1 MNDGSQNINHPHE
14 SGIGPIVG
22 SLIIVVVLMIAAL
35 YVWGQHLNTEAR
47 LKQQAADQA
56 NISTTTTVIYS
67 TSTIPA
73 DIQKDLNA
81 SPIIKSP
88 GF

>member
-1 MNDGSQNINHPHE
+1 MNDDSQKTNHPHD

-56 NISTTTTVIYS
+56 DIGTTTTVIYS
-67 TSTIPA
+67 TSTVPA

-81 SPIIKSP
+81 SPLIKNP